1 MYHISIGIAKVLVKD
16 DEEKNR
22 LIAAGNDYNFVT
34 NVDEILNDDEIQIVV
49 ELMGRIE
56 PARTFITKA
65 LEAGKNVVSANKDL
79 IATHGKELISLAQ
92 DKGEAARTFS
102 PFSFKRKGIPL
113 ATVPKPSNPILIDI
127 YDFSLKTYIFLIVPY
142 FYRN

>member
-1 MYHISIGIAKVLVKD
+1 MLTKS
-16 DEEKNR
+16 
-22 LIAAGNDYNFVT
+22 
-34 NVDEILNDDEIQIVV
+34 LNDDEIQIVV

-92 DKGEAARTFS
+92 DKGVAFYYEL
-102 PFSFKRKGIPL
+102 PL
-113 ATVPKPSNPILIDI
+113 LVVFQFCVLWLIL
-127 YDFSLKTYIFLIVPY
+127 
-142 FYRN
+142 